1 MADLYSSMLHK
12 RILNDIS
19 AFDEAGHEFE
29 IMLNK
34 SVESLPHHG
43 LGNRS
48 ALLDMLE
55 MLGIENADLTE
66 DSDVFNKFKEVL
78 ATNGYAYTITR
89 LEGEWWKNS
98 YGHMLGVFKETG
110 MFIPIITH
118 RGGYRYIRQREDGS
132 KEIVNVNKKTSGNL
146 ENLAY
151 HFYRTLPRRRLSMKD
166 FYAFIP
172 KNISKYHLGY
182 VLVLSV
188 LIAIL
193 TMGLPYAT
201 KLIFDQVIPSG
212 KSEGILTLAIL
223 LIDIAL
229 IIGLLSAVRNKIF
242 IGIKNIVAVSSQA
255 ALLDRIFRLKPEF
268 FRKKSAGA
276 VTNDIYGVTEACEGL
291 SEGVITVI
299 FTFIVSLA
307 YLIQIG
313 IYSHFSAISYCL
325 YFLMGLNV
333 FCIYAGARLTQRIKM
348 VRIPAI
354 SHFMGAMYNFLNG
367 IRKIKTNG
375 AEAKF
380 FRLWASEFK
389 NTDIVKY
396 WDAVLPELSGTFTL
410 LSLLAMVL
418 LIPSTDMRVSDF
430 AAFFTA
436 FCGLNLAISQLGLY
450 TSEFTYI
457 FPTLEKIRPI
467 LEAEPE
473 VEESSKIVRELNGN
487 VTVTNLRFRYNA
499 NMPYLFDGLNLNIR
513 SGEYVAIV
521 GHSGCGKSTLLRL
534 LLGFEIP
541 ESGTVF
547 YDQYNVSSV
556 NKSSLR
562 QFLGPCLQGGR
573 LFSGTVFDNV
583 RVSNPYATEEEVWEA
598 LRIAAIDEDIRNMPG
613 GIRHELDAT
622 GEGLSGGQRQRLLIA
637 RAVLNH
643 PSVIF
648 LDEATSALDNISQ
661 AEVIRNLGRMKC
673 TRITIAHR
681 LSTIKDCDRI
691 IVLDKGRVAEEGTYE
706 ELLNKGGIFTDIA
719 KRQLL

>member
-29 IMLNK
+29 RMLNK

-55 MLGIENADLTE
+55 LLGIENADLTE
-66 DSDVFNKFKEVL
+66 GGDVFNEFKEVL
-78 ATNGYAYTITR
+78 AANGYTYTVTR
-89 LEGEWWKNS
+89 LEGKWWRSS
-98 YGHMLGVFKETG
+98 YGNMLGIFKETG

-118 RGGYRYIRQREDGS
+118 RGRYRYIRQRENGGKD
-132 KEIVNVNKKTSGNL
+132 IVKINRKTSGNL

-151 HFYRTLPRRRLSMKD
+151 HFYRTLPHRRITMKE
-166 FYAFIP
+166 FYSFL
-172 KNISKYHLGY
+172 KKSISKFHIWY
-182 VLVLSV
+182 VLALSAV
-188 LIAIL
+188 IAVL

-212 KSEGILTLAIL
+212 KSEGILTLAIVL
-223 LIDIAL
+223 LNIAL

-242 IGIKNIVAVSSQA
+242 IGVKNMVAVNAQA
-255 ALLDRIFRLKPEF
+255 ALLDRLFRLKPDF
-268 FRKKSAGA
+268 FRKKTTGSI
-276 VTNDIYGVTEACEGL
+276 TSEIFGVSEACERL
-291 SEGVITVI
+291 SEGVVTVI

-307 YLIQIG
+307 YLVQIG
-313 IYSHFSAISYCL
+313 IFSHFSAVSYCL
-325 YFLMGLNV
+325 YLLMGLNAV
-333 FCIYAGARLTQRIKM
+333 CIYAGAKLTRNIKIQ
-348 VRIPAI
+348 RIPAT
-354 SHFMGAMYNFLNG
+354 SHFNGVMYSLLEG

-375 AEAKF
+375 AEARA
-380 FRLWASEFK
+380 FRLWASEYK

-396 WDAVLPELSGTFTL
+396 WDAVLPEVSGTFSL
-410 LSLLAMVL
+410 LSILAMVL
-418 LIPSTDMRVSDF
+418 LIPSTDMSVSDF

-436 FCGLNLAISQLGLY
+436 FCGLNLAITQVGLY

-457 FPTLEKIRPI
+457 FPTLEKIRPV

-473 VEESSKIVRELNGN
+473 AEESSKIVRELSGN
-487 VTVTNLRFRYNA
+487 INVTNLRFRYNA
-499 NMPYLFDGLNLNIR
+499 SMPYLFDGLNLNIR

-534 LLGFEIP
+534 MLGFENP

-547 YDQYNVSSV
+547 YDQYNVFSV

-562 QFLGPCLQGGR
+562 QFIGACLQGGK
-573 LFSGTVFDNV
+573 LFSGTIFDNV

-598 LRIAAIDEDIRNMPG
+598 LRIAAVDEDVRNMNG
-613 GIRHELDAT
+613 GIHYELDAT
-622 GEGLSGGQRQRLLIA
+622 GEGLSGGQRQRILIA
-637 RAVLNH
+637 RAVLNR

-648 LDEATSALDNISQ
+648 FDEATSALDNISQ
-661 AEVIRNLGRMKC
+661 AKVIENLGRIKC

-681 LSTIKDCDRI
+681 LSTIRDCDRI
-691 IVLDKGRVAEEGTYE
+691 IVLDKGKVAEEGTFE
-706 ELLNKGGIFTDIA
+706 ELLARGGLFSNIA

>member
-1 MADLYSSMLHK
+1 MADIYSSMLHK

-29 IMLNK
+29 IMLNQAA
-34 SVESLPHHG
+34 ESLPHHG

-66 DSDVFNKFKEVL
+66 GSDIFNEFKEIL
-78 ATNGYAYTITR
+78 AANGYAYTITR
-89 LEGEWWKNS
+89 LEGEWWKSS
-98 YGHMLGVFKETG
+98 YGNMLGVMKDSG
-110 MFIPIITH
+110 MFIPVITRH
-118 RGGYRYIRQREDGS
+118 GKYRYIRQKEDGG
-132 KEIVNVNKKTSGNL
+132 KDIVEINRKTSGNL

-151 HFYRTLPRRRLSMKD
+151 HFYRTLPHKSLTMKE
-166 FYAFIP
+166 FYSFL
-172 KNISKYHLGY
+172 KNSISKFHIWY
-182 VLVLSV
+182 VLGLSAV
-188 LIAIL
+188 IAVL

-212 KSEGILTLAIL
+212 KSDGILTLAVVL
-223 LIDIAL
+223 LNIAL

-242 IGIKNIVAVSSQA
+242 IGVKNMVAVNAQA
-255 ALLDRIFRLKPEF
+255 AILDRIFRLKPDF
-268 FRKKSAGA
+268 FRKKATGSITSE
-276 VTNDIYGVTEACEGL
+276 VFGVSEACERL

-307 YLIQIG
+307 YLVQIG

-325 YFLMGLNV
+325 YLLMGLNAA
-333 FCIYAGARLTQRIKM
+333 CIYAGAKLTQKIKM
-348 VRIPAI
+348 QRTPAT
-354 SHFMGAMYNFLNG
+354 SHFNG
-367 IRKIKTNG
+367 IMYSLLDGLRKIKTNG
-375 AEAKF
+375 AEARA
-380 FRLWASEFK
+380 FRLWATEFK

-396 WDAVLPELSGTFTL
+396 WDAVLPEMSGTFTL
-410 LSLLAMVL
+410 CSILAMFL
-418 LIPSTDMRVSDF
+418 LIPSTDMSVSDF

-436 FCGLNLAISQLGLY
+436 FCGLNLAISQMGLY

-457 FPTLEKIRPI
+457 FPSLEKIRPI
-467 LEAEPE
+467 LETEPE
-473 VEESSKIVRELNGN
+473 AEESSKIVRNLSGN
-487 VTVTNLRFRYNA
+487 VNVTNLRFRYNE

-513 SGEYVAIV
+513 AGEYVAIV

-534 LLGFEIP
+534 MLGFEIP

-547 YDQYNVSSV
+547 YDQYNVFSV

-562 QFLGPCLQGGR
+562 QFIGACLQGGK
-573 LFSGTVFDNV
+573 LFSGTIFDNV
-583 RVSNPYATEEEVWEA
+583 RVSNPYATEDEVWEA
-598 LRIAAIDEDIRNMPG
+598 LRIAAVDEDIRNIPEG
-613 GIRHELDAT
+613 LYRELDAT
-622 GEGLSGGQRQRLLIA
+622 GEGLSGGQRQRILIA
-637 RAVLNH
+637 RAVLNR

-648 LDEATSALDNISQ
+648 FDEATSALDNISQ
-661 AEVIRNLGRMKC
+661 AKVIENLGRINC

-691 IVLDKGRVAEEGTYE
+691 IVLDKGKVAEEGTFE
-706 ELLNKGGIFTDIA
+706 ELLAKGGLFADIA

>member
-1 MADLYSSMLHK
+1 MADLYSSMLHR

-29 IMLNK
+29 RMLNK
-34 SVESLPHHG
+34 SAESLPHHG

-66 DSDVFNKFKEVL
+66 GSDIFNEFKEIL

-89 LEGEWWKNS
+89 LEGEWWKSS
-98 YGHMLGVFKETG
+98 YGNMLGVMKDSG
-110 MFIPIITH
+110 MFIPIITR
-118 RGGYRYIRQREDGS
+118 RGSYRYIRQKDDGG
-132 KEIVNVNKKTSGNL
+132 KEIVEINRKSSGNL
-146 ENLAY
+146 ENLAF
-151 HFYRTLPRRRLSMKD
+151 HFYRILPHRRLAMKD
-166 FYAFIP
+166 FYAFLA
-172 KNISKYHLGY
+172 KSVSKFHILY
-182 VLVLSV
+182 VLGLSAV
-188 LIAIL
+188 IAVL

-212 KSEGILTLAIL
+212 KSEGILTLAVVL
-223 LIDIAL
+223 LNIAL

-242 IGIKNIVAVSSQA
+242 IGVKNIVAVNAQA
-255 ALLDRIFRLKPEF
+255 ALLDRIFRLKTDF
-268 FRKKSAGA
+268 FRKKATGSI
-276 VTNDIYGVTEACEGL
+276 TSEIFGVSEACERL

-307 YLIQIG
+307 YLVQIG
-313 IYSHFSAISYCL
+313 IYSHFSAVSYCL
-325 YFLMGLNV
+325 YLLMGLNV
-333 FCIYAGARLTQRIKM
+333 VCIYAGAKVTQKVKM
-348 VRIPAI
+348 QRTPAT
-354 SHFMGAMYNFLNG
+354 SHFNGVMYSLLDG

-375 AEAKF
+375 AEARA
-380 FRLWASEFK
+380 FRLWATEYK
-389 NTDIVKY
+389 NTDVTKY
-396 WDAVLPELSGTFTL
+396 WDAILPEMSGTFTL
-410 LSLLAMVL
+410 CSILAMVL
-418 LIPSTDMRVSDF
+418 LIPSTDMSVSDF

-436 FCGLNLAISQLGLY
+436 FCGLNLAISQMGLY

-457 FPTLEKIRPI
+457 FPSLEKIRPI
-467 LEAEPE
+467 LETEPE
-473 VEESSKIVRELNGN
+473 AEESARIVRELSGN
-487 VTVTNLRFRYNA
+487 VTVTNLRFRYNPG
-499 NMPYLFDGLNLNIR
+499 MSYLLDGLNLNIR
-513 SGEYVAIV
+513 AGEYVAIV

-534 LLGFEIP
+534 MLGFETP

-547 YDQYNVSSV
+547 YDQYNVFSV

-562 QFLGPCLQGGR
+562 QFLGSCLQGGK

-598 LRIAAIDEDIRNMPG
+598 LRIAAVDEDIRNMPG
-613 GIRHELDAT
+613 GLHHELDAT
-622 GEGLSGGQRQRLLIA
+622 GEGLSGGQRQRILIA

-643 PSVIF
+643 PSVVF

-661 AEVIRNLGRMKC
+661 AKVIDNLGKIRC

-691 IVLDKGRVAEEGTYE
+691 IVLDKGKVAEEGTFD
-706 ELLNKGGIFTDIA
+706 ELLARGGLFADIA

>member
-29 IMLNK
+29 RMLNK
-34 SVESLPHHG
+34 SASSLPHHG

-55 MLGIENADLTE
+55 ILGIENADLTE
-66 DSDVFNKFKEVL
+66 GNDIFNEFKEIL
-78 ATNGYAYTITR
+78 AANGYAYTITR
-89 LEGEWWKNS
+89 LEGEWWKSS
-98 YGHMLGVFKETG
+98 YGNMLGVFKEDG
-110 MFIPIITH
+110 MFIPIVTQ
-118 RGGYRYIRQREDGS
+118 RGKYRYLRQKEDGS
-132 KEIVNVNKKTSGNL
+132 KEIVVINKNTAGNL

-151 HFYRTLPRRRLSMKD
+151 HFYRTLPHRRLAMKD
-166 FYAFIP
+166 FYSFL
-172 KNISKYHLGY
+172 KKSISKFHIWY
-182 VLVLSV
+182 VLGLSAV
-188 LIAIL
+188 IAVL

-212 KSEGILTLAIL
+212 KSEGILTLAIVL
-223 LIDIAL
+223 LNIAL

-242 IGIKNIVAVSSQA
+242 IGVKNMVAVNAQA
-255 ALLDRIFRLKPEF
+255 ALLDRIFRLKPDF
-268 FRKKSAGA
+268 FRKKSTGSI
-276 VTNDIYGVTEACEGL
+276 TSEIFGVSEACERV

-307 YLIQIG
+307 YLVQIG
-313 IYSHFSAISYCL
+313 IYSHFSAVAYCL
-325 YFLMGLNV
+325 YLLMGLNAA
-333 FCIYAGARLTQRIKM
+333 CIYAGARLTQKIKM
-348 VRIPAI
+348 KRTPAT
-354 SHFMGAMYNFLNG
+354 SHFQGVMYSFLDG

-375 AEAKF
+375 AEARAF
-380 FRLWASEFK
+380 SRWASEYK
-389 NTDIVKY
+389 NTDVFKY
-396 WDAVLPELSGTFTL
+396 WDAVLPEMSGIFTL
-410 LSLLAMVL
+410 CSILTMVL
-418 LIPSTDMRVSDF
+418 LIPSTDMSVSDF

-436 FCGLNLAISQLGLY
+436 FCGLNLAISQMGLY

-457 FPTLEKIRPI
+457 FPALEKIRPI

-473 VEESSKIVRELNGN
+473 VEESSKIVRDLSGN
-487 VTVTNLRFRYNA
+487 INVTNLRFRYNE
-499 NMPYLFDGLNLNIR
+499 NMPYLFDGLNLSIK

-534 LLGFEIP
+534 MLGFEIP

-547 YDQYNVSSV
+547 YDQYNVFSV

-562 QFLGPCLQGGR
+562 QFIGACLQGGK

-583 RVSNPYATEEEVWEA
+583 RVSNPYATEDEVWEA
-598 LRIAAIDEDIRNMPG
+598 LRIAAIDEDVRNMPG
-613 GIRHELDAT
+613 GLHHELDAT
-622 GEGLSGGQRQRLLIA
+622 GEGISGGQRQRILIA

-648 LDEATSALDNISQ
+648 FDEATSALDNISQ
-661 AEVIRNLGRMKC
+661 SKVIENLGRINC
-673 TRITIAHR
+673 TRITVAHR
-681 LSTIKDCDRI
+681 ISTIKDCDRI
-691 IVLDKGRVAEEGTYE
+691 IVLDKGKVAEEGTFE
-706 ELLNKGGIFTDIA
+706 ELLAKKGLFADIA

>member
-1 MADLYSSMLHK
+1 MADLYSSLLHR

-29 IMLNK
+29 RMLNK

-55 MLGIENADLTE
+55 MLGIENQTLTE
-66 DSDVFNKFKEVL
+66 GNDIFNEFKEVL
-78 ATNGYAYTITR
+78 AANGYTYTVTR
-89 LEGEWWKNS
+89 LEGKWWRSS
-98 YGHMLGVFKETG
+98 YGNMLGIFKENG
-110 MFIPIITH
+110 MFIPIIAH
-118 RGGYRYIRQREDGS
+118 HGRYRYLRQLEDGG
-132 KEIVNVNKKTSGNL
+132 KDIVNINKKTSENL

-151 HFYRTLPRRRLSMKD
+151 HFYRTLPQRRLTMKE
-166 FYAFIP
+166 FYSFL
-172 KNISKYHLGY
+172 KKSISKFHIWYILG
-182 VLVLSV
+182 LSAV
-188 LIAIL
+188 IAVL

-212 KSEGILTLAIL
+212 KSEGILTLAIVL
-223 LIDIAL
+223 LNIAL
-229 IIGLLSAVRNKIF
+229 IIGMLSAIRNKIF
-242 IGIKNIVAVSSQA
+242 LGVKNMVAVNAQA
-255 ALLDRIFRLKPEF
+255 AIQDRLFRLKPDF
-268 FRKKSAGA
+268 FHKKATGSITSD
-276 VTNDIYGVTEACEGL
+276 VFGVAEACERV

-307 YLIQIG
+307 YLVQIG
-313 IYSHFSAISYCL
+313 IYSNFSAISYCL
-325 YFLMGLNV
+325 YLLMGLNAA
-333 FCIYAGARLTQRIKM
+333 CIYVGARLTRKIKAK
-348 VRIPAI
+348 RTPAT
-354 SHFMGAMYNFLNG
+354 SHFLGMMYSLLDG

-375 AEAKF
+375 AEARA
-380 FRLWASEFK
+380 FRLWASEYK

-396 WDAVLPELSGTFTL
+396 WDSVLTELSGTFTL
-410 LSLLAMVL
+410 CSILAMVL
-418 LIPSTDMRVSDF
+418 LIPSTDMSVSDF

-436 FCGLNLAISQLGLY
+436 FCGLNLAITQMGLY

-457 FPTLEKIRPI
+457 LPTLEKIRPI

-473 VEESSKIVRELNGN
+473 MEESSKIVRELNGN
-487 VTVTNLRFRYNA
+487 INITNLRFRYNA
-499 NMPYLFDGLNLNIR
+499 NMTYLFDGLNLNIR
-513 SGEYVAIV
+513 AGEYVAIV

-534 LLGFEIP
+534 MLGFEIP

-547 YDQYNVSSV
+547 YDQYNVFSV

-562 QFLGPCLQGGR
+562 QFIGACLQGGK

-598 LRIAAIDEDIRNMPG
+598 LRIAAVDEDVRNMPG
-613 GIRHELDAT
+613 GIRYELDDT
-622 GEGLSGGQRQRLLIA
+622 GEGLSGGQRQRILIA

-648 LDEATSALDNISQ
+648 FDEATSALDNISQ
-661 AEVIRNLGRMKC
+661 AKVIENLGRINC

-681 LSTIKDCDRI
+681 ISTIKDCDRI
-691 IVLDKGRVAEEGTYE
+691 IVLDKGKVAEEGTFE
-706 ELLNKGGIFTDIA
+706 ELLNRKGLFAEIA

>member
-55 MLGIENADLTE
+55 MLGIENVDLTE
-66 DSDVFNKFKEVL
+66 GSDIFNEFKEIL
-78 ATNGYAYTITR
+78 AANGYTYTITK
-89 LEGEWWKNS
+89 LEGEWWRSS

-118 RGGYRYIRQREDGS
+118 RGGYRYIRQREDGG
-132 KEIVNVNKKTSGNL
+132 KEIVDVNKRTSGNL

-151 HFYRTLPRRRLSMKD
+151 HFYRTLPRKRLSMKD

-172 KNISKYHLGY
+172 KSISKYHLWY
-182 VLVLSV
+182 VLVLSTV
-188 LIAIL
+188 IAIL
-193 TMGLPYAT
+193 TMGLPFAT

-212 KSEGILTLAIL
+212 KSEGILTLAIVL
-223 LIDIAL
+223 LNIAL
-229 IIGLLSAVRNKIF
+229 MIGLLSAIRNKIF
-242 IGIKNIVAVSSQA
+242 IGVKNIVAVNSQA
-255 ALLDRIFRLKPEF
+255 ALLDRIFRLKPDF
-268 FRKKSAGA
+268 FRKKSTGA
-276 VTNDIYGVTEACEGL
+276 ITSEIYGVAGACEHL
-291 SEGVITVI
+291 SEGVITII
-299 FTFIVSLA
+299 FTFLVSLA

-313 IYSHFSAISYCL
+313 IFSHFSAVSYCL
-325 YFLMGLNV
+325 YLLMGLNI
-333 FCIYAGARLTQRIKM
+333 FCIYLGIKQAKNVKM
-348 VRIPAI
+348 QRIPAT
-354 SHFMGAMYNFLNG
+354 SHFNGVMYNLLDG

-375 AEAKF
+375 AEARA

-396 WDAVLPELSGTFTL
+396 WDSVLPELSGTFTL
-410 LSLLAMVL
+410 LSILTMVI
-418 LIPSTDMRVSDF
+418 LIPSTDMSVPDF

-436 FCGLNLAISQLGLY
+436 FCGLSLAISQMGLY

-473 VEESSKIVRELNGN
+473 VEESSKIVRELSGN
-487 VTVTNLRFRYNA
+487 VTVTNLRFRYSD
-499 NMPYLFDGLNLNIR
+499 NMPFLFDGLNLHIR

-534 LLGFEIP
+534 MLGFETP

-562 QFLGPCLQGGR
+562 QFLGSCLQGGR

-598 LRIAAIDEDIRNMPG
+598 LRIAAVDEDIRNLPG

-622 GEGLSGGQRQRLLIA
+622 GEGLSGGQRQRILIA

-661 AEVIRNLGRMKC
+661 SEVIRNLGKMKC

-691 IVLDKGRVAEEGTYE
+691 IVLDKGKVAEEGTFD
-706 ELLNKGGIFTDIA
+706 ELLSKGGLFADIA